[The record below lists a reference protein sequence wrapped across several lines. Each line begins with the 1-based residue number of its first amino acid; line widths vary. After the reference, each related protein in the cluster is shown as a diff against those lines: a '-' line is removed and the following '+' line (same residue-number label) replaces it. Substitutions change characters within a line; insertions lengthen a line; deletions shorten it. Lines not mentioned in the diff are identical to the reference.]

1 MIRLPIIIGSII
13 WIFRLAQNQQDSPSS
28 LLITSTGGLKLVSL
42 NLIGDH
48 TLCCDQQIVV
58 PSQN

>member
-28 LLITSTGGLKLVSL
+28 LLITSTGGLNVVSL
-42 NLIGDH
+42 NLIGNH
-48 TLCCDQQIVV
+48 TLCDQQIVV